1 MHSTF
6 WYITMLELQ
15 LSGENVERWVR
26 QDPRF
31 SGYLKQALLKCAMAT
46 VYVKDG
52 QERSDLGKENK
63 VNHLFWNWFGVDLF
77 SSITRISIIASTIEI
92 RKRIYYTGR
101 SFPIDLLLSV
111 LTGLFQI
118 QTCSQLQCT
127 LLSLVTSFSW
137 PRKPKCAIKLYK
149 EIDMKGIKNI
159 NGAFQIWHYNGK
171 VICLFYRPRW
181 STKEDEYSH
190 RFMECCRKLFCK
202 FLTYR
207 FSSSSI

>member
-1 MHSTF
+1 MSKTRSQIF
-6 WYITMLELQ
+6 WLFKAGTIKVCHGNCLCK
-15 LSGENVERWVR
+15 RW
-26 QDPRF
+26 
-31 SGYLKQALLKCAMAT
+31 A
-46 VYVKDG
+46 
-52 QERSDLGKENK
+52 RSDLRKEYDM
-63 VNHLFWNWFGVDLF
+63 VDRGVHWEIKIGLGQIYLAQLLG
-77 SSITRISIIASTIEI
+77 SSVIVSTIEI
-92 RKRIYYTGR
+92 RKRIYYTCR
-101 SFPIDLLLSV
+101 SFPIDLLFSV

-171 VICLFYRPRW
+171 VICLFYRPTG
-181 STKEDEYSH
+181 STKEDEYSY